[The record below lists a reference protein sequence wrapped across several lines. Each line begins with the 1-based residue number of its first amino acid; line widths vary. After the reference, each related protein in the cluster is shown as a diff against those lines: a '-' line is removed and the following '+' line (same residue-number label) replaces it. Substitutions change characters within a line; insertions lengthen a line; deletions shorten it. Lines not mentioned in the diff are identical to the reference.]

1 MFTRVLLLV
10 LIGIGTETVS
20 MASISLPNIFKP
32 QDYVNVTLHEPTPPS
47 QPVFGISKNSHPNTF
62 FFFVPVIRSKSKV
75 K

>member
-32 QDYVNVTLHEPTPPS
+32 QDYVNVTLNEPTQCS
-47 QPVFGISKNSHPNTF
+47 EFQRIYTQISILRTF